1 MSTSFPPTPPP
12 PQQPPVAPPK
22 KTSPWV
28 WILGGCGVLVV
39 LIVLALVATGL
50 FVAKKVKDAGIDP
63 DLMKKNPAVAITK
76 MMAAMNPDIE
86 VLDVDEDRGII
97 RVRDKKSGKTMT
109 MNFEDVKRGK
119 IVMKGEDGEEV
130 TVQGGEGAGGVFSM
144 KSKDGSVNFGGK
156 WNPPSWVP
164 TYPGATVSAAASGQ
178 DANESSGAG
187 YFQTN
192 DSLEQVLDFYERE
205 LKNEGMQV
213 SRNVFSPDGKNTM
226 GTVTAADEGNRRY
239 VNVSYGISPKGN
251 MVHVTYTAKK

>member
-63 DLMKKNPAVAITK
+63 DLMKKNPAVAVTK

-144 KSKDGSVNFGGK
+144 KSKDGSASFGGK

-164 TYPGATVSAAASGQ
+164 AYPGASVSAAASAQ
-178 DANESSGAG
+178 DANESGGTGA
-187 YFQTN
+187 FQTS
-192 DSLEQVLDFYERE
+192 DSLERVLNFYERE
-205 LKNEGMQV
+205 LKSQGMQV
-213 SRNVFSPDGKNTM
+213 TRNVFSPDGKNSV
-226 GTVTAADEGNRRY
+226 GTITAADEANKRY
-239 VNVSYGISPKGN
+239 VNVNYGASPQGN
-251 MVHVTYTAKK
+251 TVHVTYNEKK